1 MDGDFFAA
9 SDAAVARAGSTDP
22 GEVAERL
29 GIMVFDLTSSITA
42 LATRYSY
49 IPVIGINIKLNGMW
63 RSYGFWH
70 EIGHIVK
77 GHIDEPG
84 FSTKHFDTLL
94 FSQEIDCRSIPR
106 HEKEANIISAEYNID
121 TKAILEIISYDT
133 STMQDYRR
141 LKAYQEK
148 LGDAYKS
155 LCSSANADK
164 PSQMIKYR
172 LAEYQ
177 RSLKDLENKKRELES
192 DIAAMGCRLSFR
204 EIAAELGTTE
214 TILKYKLEALRIR
227 GYDIDTLELER
238 YDKVF
243 KGAM

>member
-141 LKAYQEK
+141 LKAYQ
-148 LGDAYKS
+148 
-155 LCSSANADK
+155 
-164 PSQMIKYR
+164 
-172 LAEYQ
+172 
-177 RSLKDLENKKRELES
+177 
-192 DIAAMGCRLSFR
+192 
-204 EIAAELGTTE
+204 
-214 TILKYKLEALRIR
+214 
-227 GYDIDTLELER
+227 
-238 YDKVF
+238 
-243 KGAM
+243 